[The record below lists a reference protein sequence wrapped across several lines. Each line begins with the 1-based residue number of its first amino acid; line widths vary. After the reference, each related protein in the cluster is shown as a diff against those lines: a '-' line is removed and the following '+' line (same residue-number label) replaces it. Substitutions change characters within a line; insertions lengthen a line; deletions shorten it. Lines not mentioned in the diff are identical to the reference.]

1 MEQTKLS
8 VITINYNN
16 AEGLERTIASV
27 LSQTYRSIEYI
38 IIDGGS
44 KDASVDIIRKNKDK
58 ICKWVSEA
66 DAGIYNAM
74 NKGIRMSSGEYLIF
88 LNSGD
93 LFRDQD
99 TLQHFMQ
106 DSGNKDIIYG
116 DTIFRSETGERIKT
130 HPAAISFEFF
140 LYDNLNHQSTLIRRT
155 LFEIVGLYDEK
166 NKVVSDWAFFVNAIC
181 RFNASYKHVPVPI
194 AVFYQ
199 DGLSSSPEN
208 DKLIHREKETFL
220 SDHYQAFLPDYKR
233 LDEYRSALN
242 LVRLSR
248 LHRIAE
254 MISGSRFYKFIAG
267 K

>member
-1 MEQTKLS
+1 MEQAKVS

-16 AEGLERTIASV
+16 AEGLERTIGSV
-27 LSQTYRSIEYI
+27 LCQSYRPIEYI

-66 DAGIYNAM
+66 DAGVYNAM

-99 TLQHFMQ
+99 TLQDAMQ
-106 DSGNKDIIYG
+106 DCGNEDILYG
-116 DTIFRSETGERIKT
+116 DVIVRSEASERIKT
-130 HPAAISFEFF
+130 HPATLSFEFF
-140 LYDNLNHQSTLIRRT
+140 LYDNLCHQSTLIRKA

-166 NKVVSDWAFFVNAIC
+166 IKIVSDWAFFVDAIC
-181 RFNASYKHVPVPI
+181 RFNASYRHVPIPI
-194 AVFYQ
+194 SVFYLG
-199 DGLSSSPEN
+199 GLSSSPEN
-208 DKLIHREKETFL
+208 EGLIQREKEAFL
-220 SDHYQAFLPDYKR
+220 SDHYKAFLQDYKR
-233 LDEYRSALN
+233 LDEFRSALN

-248 LHRIAE
+248 LHRVAN
-254 MISGSRFYKFIAG
+254 MISGSRFYKFIVG